1 MTGTGQIAVA
11 RAPGEPAGASAGGMR
26 PAARGPHAPSR
37 FACRCGLVA
46 VLVYAAAV
54 RLALLDVPFHSTAEA
69 TGAFQAIEARN
80 YVRLPWAV
88 HHGIPVQSMGDDP
101 AVPVTFYP
109 NHPPLVPL
117 TIALAYR
124 TLGEG
129 NWQTR
134 LPAALATVGT
144 VLALYLVLAGLGRR
158 RAGVIAAAL
167 YAATPMALYY
177 GGQPEF
183 PNAQFTLLCLVT
195 FAAFLRFHRRP
206 GATTLGLLGA
216 TFALAATADWPAFH
230 VVPVVGAYFLATRP
244 RRAWGWAALFGL
256 VAVAV
261 FAGLYAHVVWAA
273 TGDWAWM
280 AEHLRTRAG
289 GRDFTA
295 GQWLAAA
302 WRFNAD
308 QLTVPLLLL
317 AAAWIAA
324 RLLAAWR
331 RAAAPPDRAAT
342 LAGLVLAWAALH
354 VAVGRQGCFHH
365 PWWWWPL
372 TLAVVLCAALALDA
386 ALAGAAAWTRRPRTA
401 AALLAAALAAFAVT
415 TTRAT
420 VPRLVDPRHTGE
432 GAFHS
437 GPLLAAAVRAAAPDR
452 NSAVLL
458 VSADRLPNLWFYADR
473 PLKTDVWDVASF
485 RARLRDGV
493 ADLPFGFRQRWPAA
507 PVALVFP
514 EAYRGIARE
523 LDAYL
528 RARYRAIPAPPE
540 LGALYRLYDLTR
552 PAG

>member
-1 MTGTGQIAVA
+1 
-11 RAPGEPAGASAGGMR
+11 MR

-54 RLALLDVPFHSTAEA
+54 RLALLDVPFHGTAEA
-69 TGAFQAIEARN
+69 TGTFQAIEARN

-117 TIALAYR
+117 SIALAYR

-134 LPAALATVGT
+134 LPPALATIGT
-144 VLALYLVLAGLGRR
+144 LVALYLVLAGLGRR
-158 RAGVIAAAL
+158 QAGVIAAAL
-167 YAATPMALYY
+167 YAATPMVLYY

-183 PNAQFTLLCLVT
+183 PNTQFTLLCLLT

-206 GATTLGLLGA
+206 GAATLSLVSA
-216 TFALAATADWPAFH
+216 AFALAATADWPAFH
-230 VVPVVGAYFLATRP
+230 IVPVVGAYFLATRP

-256 VAVAV
+256 VAVAT
-261 FAGLYAHVVWAA
+261 FAGLYAHVVRAA

-289 GRDFTA
+289 GGDFTA

-308 QLTVPLLLL
+308 QLTVPVLLL
-317 AAAWIAA
+317 AAAWIGV
-324 RLLAAWR
+324 RLLAARRR
-331 RAAAPPDRAAT
+331 RAAAAPDRAAT
-342 LAGLVLAWAALH
+342 LAWLVLAWAALH
-354 VAVGRQGCFHH
+354 VAVGRQGCFQH
-365 PWWWWPL
+365 PWWWWPA
-372 TLAVVLCAALALDA
+372 TLGVVLAAALALDA
-386 ALAGAAAWTRRPRTA
+386 ALAVAGAWARRPRA
-401 AALLAAALAAFAVT
+401 AATLLAMAVGAFAVT
-415 TTRAT
+415 TTRTT
-420 VPRLVDPRHTGE
+420 VPRLVDPRLTGE
-432 GAFHS
+432 GEYFS
-437 GPLLAAAVRAAAPDR
+437 GPLLAAAARAAAPDR

-458 VSADRLPNLWFYADR
+458 VTDDRLPNLWFYADR
-473 PLKTDVWDVASF
+473 PLKTNVWDVASF
-485 RARLRDGV
+485 EARLGDGI

-552 PAG
+552 PAR